1 MEFLF
6 VVCRQN
12 FPVQPQHASPWLRAA
27 ITQLYRECRDV
38 MGELGMLGKPTPFST
53 WAVLPPTSNW
63 TRRKMGAKRKI
74 CEAVARMLMVFE
86 LVSQAQAWPIG
97 SEGTLKEI
105 VEAATLSASQQ
116 AWNEGNFGG
125 PGSFE
130 IIMKVSLEIYEGL
143 VGIEDDIP
151 YTVIN

>member
-1 MEFLF
+1 
-6 VVCRQN
+6 
-12 FPVQPQHASPWLRAA
+12 
-27 ITQLYRECRDV
+27 
-38 MGELGMLGKPTPFST
+38 
-53 WAVLPPTSNW
+53 
-63 TRRKMGAKRKI
+63 MGAQRKI

-105 VEAATLSASQQ
+105 VEAATLNVSQQ

-130 IIMKVSLEIYEGL
+130 IIMKVALEIYEGL
-143 VGIEDDIP
+143 IGIEDDIP
-151 YTVIN
+151 CTIINWPELLHGVCVCNVM